1 MRPVHTG
8 SLRRVVDA
16 LLARIGI
23 ERADVA
29 PDLGGLFAVHRAY
42 VGAVPYEDLSVQLGE
57 TGLLEPTALVPRLLR
72 EGRGGYCF
80 ELNTVLGWLLTE
92 LGFALKHHQAV
103 VGGEG
108 PTNHMALVVDIDGS
122 PWIADAGLG
131 EGFLDPI
138 PLEPG
143 AVDVGPFRWTVE
155 LEPCGTWWIGAH
167 DLVTFAGFRM
177 DEDPSP
183 VSAFEPHHRRLATDP
198 ESSFVKT
205 LVVQKPGVDSITTLR
220 ARTLSVVGPG
230 VKDKRVLADEGE
242 FFAVLADVFG
252 ITRRD
257 PRLWSLAFA
266 QHEAWST
273 AQVAQAE
280 A

>member
-1 MRPVHTG
+1 M
-8 SLRRVVDA
+8 LNA
-16 LLARIGI
+16 LLHRIGLDGPV
-23 ERADVA
+23 EPTLD
-29 PDLGGLFAVHRAY
+29 GLVHVHRAY
-42 VGAVPYEDLSVQLGE
+42 LGAIPYEDIAVQLGE
-57 TGLLEPTALVPRLLR
+57 TGPLASAALAERFLS

-80 ELNTVLGWLLTE
+80 EVNTVFSWLLE
-92 LGFALKHHQAV
+92 QLGFSVERHQAV

-122 PWIADAGLG
+122 LWIADAGLG
-131 EGFLDPI
+131 EGFVDPL

-143 AVDVGPFRWTVE
+143 THAIGPFAWTVE

-167 DLVTFAGFRM
+167 EWSTFSGFRM

-205 LVVQKPGVDSITTLR
+205 LVVQRPRADRIDTLR
-220 ARTLSVVGPG
+220 ARTFSSVGPG
-230 VKDKRVLADEGE
+230 VAEKRVLDEAE
-242 FFAVLADVFG
+242 FWAVLSGEFG

-257 PRLWSLAFA
+257 PRLWALAVA
-266 QHEAWST
+266 QHDAFL
-273 AQVAQAE
+273 AARA

>member
-1 MRPVHTG
+1 VLDP
-8 SLRRVVDA
+8 A
-16 LLARIGI
+16 
-23 ERADVA
+23 
-29 PDLGGLFAVHRAY
+29 
-42 VGAVPYEDLSVQLGE
+42 
-57 TGLLEPTALVPRLLR
+57 ALVPRLLS

-92 LGFALKHHQAV
+92 LGFSLRHHQAV

-108 PTNHMALVVDIDGS
+108 PTNHMVLVVDVAGA

-131 EGFLDPI
+131 EGFVDPL

-143 AVDVGPFRWTVE
+143 VVSVGPFDWTVE

-167 DLVTFAGFRM
+167 DLVTFPGFRM

-183 VSAFEPHHRRLATDP
+183 VSAFEPHHRRLSTDP

-205 LVVQKPGVDSITTLR
+205 LVVQRPRVDRITTLR
-220 ARTLSVVGPG
+220 ARTLSVVGVG
-230 VKDKRVLADEGE
+230 VSDKRVLADEGE
-242 FFAVLADVFG
+242 FFDVLASEFG

-257 PRLWSLAFA
+257 PRLWSLAYA
-266 QHEAWST
+266 QHEAFIASRS
-273 AQVAQAE
+273 E
-280 A
+280 APEPA